1 MALTD
6 RKPPDT
12 PLDPARDVA
21 AQDRAPVALDA
32 PVPFNALAQLP
43 RLHGEASRNFGLT
56 QFLGRSPQA
65 CVTLML
71 AGTAMLTL
79 SGGTLKAEFAWAVLV
94 LIGVVAMT
102 RNFIRGFARSLR
114 RVPLEEAAS
123 DLRVLLLYTGAA
135 WGSGAF
141 LVMPTLPAPVL
152 TFGFAIVPALVLA
165 LLLKDRK
172 GVIAFTVPAALV
184 TAGGALMGAWPL
196 DIWVSLAILAAATG
210 IVSFSALQQTPRPPA
225 LTDLALR

>member
-6 RKPPDT
+6 RKPLDT
-12 PLDPARDVA
+12 PSVA
-21 AQDRAPVALDA
+21 ALGRAPAALDA
-32 PVPFNALAQLP
+32 PAPFNALAQLP

-71 AGTAMLTL
+71 AGSAMLTL
-79 SGGTLKAEFAWAVLV
+79 SGGTLKGEFAWAVLV
-94 LIGVVAMT
+94 LLGVVAMT

-141 LVMPTLPAPVL
+141 LVMPTLPAPL
-152 TFGFAIVPALVLA
+152 LSFGFAIVPALVLA
-165 LLLKDRK
+165 LILKDRK
-172 GVIAFTVPAALV
+172 GIIAFTVPAALI
-184 TAGGALMGAWPL
+184 TAGAAVMGAWPL
-196 DIWVSLAILAAATG
+196 DIGVGLAIVIAAAG
-210 IVSFSALQQTPRPPA
+210 IISLSALQQTPRPPV